1 MTCQDLHYIRHL
13 VHSVFIVLFTLI
25 FLIDEQLKYSYSNM
39 PSGKITQAV
48 KARDIITHAV
58 DSAVDVYIKVID
70 AATGDGLEKDVAS
83 FKSDCEKLKS
93 AFDHADWAA
102 AVMNGTLY
110 IHIPVFRSTHSV
122 PYQLIHF
129 RFSQQPGIILAPRC
143 NPSRGSKE
151 AVVRNS
157 SCKCP
162 RQSVYRKTI

>member
-93 AFDHADWAA
+93 
-102 AVMNGTLY
+102 VCYSCLPEIYPNK
-110 IHIPVFRSTHSV
+110 
-122 PYQLIHF
+122 LI
-129 RFSQQPGIILAPRC
+129 
-143 NPSRGSKE
+143 
-151 AVVRNS
+151 
-157 SCKCP
+157 
-162 RQSVYRKTI
+162 